1 MEEHVEKVNNKRRE
15 VAEKNTMLKK
25 KKKKQEENKK
35 TKKEM
40 FNRLRELNKE
50 FQDIREQEKI

>member
-1 MEEHVEKVNNKRRE
+1 MKKRVEKVNNKSRE
-15 VAEKNTMLKK
+15 IAEKNTLLNK

-35 TKKEM
+35 TKKEI

-50 FQDIREQEKI
+50 FKDIREQEKI